1 LSVLARRYRLFHKG
15 YAIKVIVIYIIWT
28 TQFFRCHFNLYTPR
42 SRKTAKRVSRAMRY
56 LLVTI
61 LALSASAF
69 AQTDEQRAAIADR
82 IKSFSNVCVAGQD
95 CGGASVADQAVAALS
110 GEAKYVGCA
119 ACHGPNG
126 GGGIGPALAG
136 QDADYIVGRLNAYR
150 ANETV
155 GAQSALM
162 WGQAAALSDDD
173 IQDLAD
179 YVTSF

>member
-1 LSVLARRYRLFHKG
+1 
-15 YAIKVIVIYIIWT
+15 
-28 TQFFRCHFNLYTPR
+28 
-42 SRKTAKRVSRAMRY
+42 MRY

-82 IKSFSNVCVAGQD
+82 IKSFSNVCVSGQD
-95 CGGASVADQAVAALS
+95 CGGASVAAEAVAALP
-110 GEAKYVGCA
+110 GEAKYVGCV

-136 QDADYIVGRLNAYR
+136 RDTDYIVGRLTAYR

-173 IQDLAD
+173 IKDLAD
-179 YVTSF
+179 YVVSF

>member
-1 LSVLARRYRLFHKG
+1 
-15 YAIKVIVIYIIWT
+15 
-28 TQFFRCHFNLYTPR
+28 
-42 SRKTAKRVSRAMRY
+42 MRY

-82 IKSFSNVCVAGQD
+82 IKSFSNVCVAGED
-95 CGGASVADQAVAALS
+95 CGGASAAGAMEVASLP
-110 GEAKYVGCA
+110 GEAKYAGCA

-126 GGGIGPALAG
+126 GGGIGPQLAG
-136 QDADYIVGRLNAYR
+136 RDADYIIGRLTAYK

-162 WGQAAALSDDD
+162 WGQAAMLSEQDM
-173 IQDLAD
+173 QDLAE
-179 YVTSF
+179 YITTF

>member
-1 LSVLARRYRLFHKG
+1 
-15 YAIKVIVIYIIWT
+15 
-28 TQFFRCHFNLYTPR
+28 
-42 SRKTAKRVSRAMRY
+42 MRY

-82 IKSFSNVCVAGQD
+82 IKSFSIVCLVGQD
-95 CGGASVADQAVAALS
+95 CGVASVADKIAAALP

-119 ACHGPNG
+119 ACHGADG

-136 QDADYIVGRLNAYR
+136 RDANYIVGRLTAYR
-150 ANETV
+150 ANEMV

-162 WGQAAALSDDD
+162 WGQAAVLSDDD
-173 IQDLAD
+173 IQDLAE
-179 YVTSF
+179 YVISL

>member
-1 LSVLARRYRLFHKG
+1 
-15 YAIKVIVIYIIWT
+15 
-28 TQFFRCHFNLYTPR
+28 
-42 SRKTAKRVSRAMRY
+42 MRY

-61 LALSASAF
+61 LAISASASAF

-95 CGGASVADQAVAALS
+95 CGGASVSDAAAVS
-110 GEAKYVGCA
+110 FPGEAKYAGCA

-136 QDADYIVGRLNAYR
+136 READYIVGRLTAYR
-150 ANETV
+150 ANEMV

-162 WGQAAALSDDD
+162 WGQAAALSDED
-173 IQDLAD
+173 IQHLAE